1 MTSPPD
7 LRSLAQ
13 QWLTQG
19 KPAMLVQVIASQG
32 SVPREAGSKMLVSA
46 DAVAGTIGGGQLEFQ
61 AIAAARTQLS
71 TGPSGPSVPVVRHLA
86 LGPTLGQC
94 CGGALD
100 LRTERLNANALAT
113 WPEAPLLFTLQL
125 YGAGHVGR
133 AIIQLLQTLAC
144 RVQWIDEREAEFPAG
159 ASAPHIERLC
169 VESVQTEV
177 RDAPPG
183 AYYLVL
189 THSHA
194 LDLAITEA
202 VLRRGDFGYLGL
214 IGSATKRAKFLRRFE
229 QRGIADEVV
238 ARLTCPI
245 GVPGIAGKQPEVIAL
260 AVVAQLLQQASQTP

>member
-1 MTSPPD
+1 
-7 LRSLAQ
+7 
-13 QWLTQG
+13 
-19 KPAMLVQVIASQG
+19 MLVQVIASQG
-32 SVPREAGSKMLVSA
+32 SVPREAGTRMLVSA
-46 DAVAGTIGGGQLEFQ
+46 EAVAGTIGGGQLEFQ
-61 AIAAARTQLS
+61 AIAAARAQLS
-71 TGPSGPSVPVVRHLA
+71 TGPSEPVDRHLA

-94 CGGALD
+94 CGGGLD

-113 WPEAPLLFTLQL
+113 WPEVPVLFTLQL

-133 AIIQLLQTLAC
+133 AIVQLLQTLAC
-144 RVQWIDEREAEFPAG
+144 RVQWIDEREAEFPAE
-159 ASAPHIERLC
+159 ASAPHVERLC
-169 VESVQTEV
+169 VEWVQTEV
-177 RDAPPG
+177 RNAPPG

-245 GVPGIAGKQPEVIAL
+245 GVPGITGKQPEVIAL
-260 AVVAQLLQQASQTP
+260 AVVAQLLQQASQNP